1 MQLTAIW
8 ISAYLSTLDYEA
20 AMDYLTGFYG
30 IGKKVAN
37 CVCLFGLHHINAFPV
52 DTWIEK
58 ILNEHYYNAAKY
70 KDLPKKKLYDQMITD
85 SFGCYKAM
93 PG

>member
-1 MQLTAIW
+1 MT
-8 ISAYLSTLDYEA
+8 A
-20 AMDYLTGFYG
+20 AMEYLTGFYG

-58 ILNEHYYNAAKY
+58 ILNEHYYDAEKY
-70 KDLPKKKLYDQMITD
+70 KDLPKARLYDQMITD
-85 SFGCYKAM
+85 SFGCYKGYA
-93 PG
+93 GSHAAVYL